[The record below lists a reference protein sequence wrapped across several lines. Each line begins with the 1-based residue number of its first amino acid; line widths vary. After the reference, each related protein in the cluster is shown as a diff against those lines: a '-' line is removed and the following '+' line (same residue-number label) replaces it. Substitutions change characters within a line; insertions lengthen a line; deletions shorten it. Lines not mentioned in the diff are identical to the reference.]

1 MKFLGQGFYKL
12 DTDARD
18 RKHYHAAFTGSNK
31 VSNCDKV
38 CINWSSKTCF
48 STYIQYYQ
56 RSLTGNKSHRKRQF
70 G

>member
-38 CINWSSKTCF
+38 CIN
-48 STYIQYYQ
+48 
-56 RSLTGNKSHRKRQF
+56 
-70 G
+70 